1 MRSEGSRSLRQG
13 SVSNPVAG
21 CATYLSSAIKTSRK
35 INDWKVPDENIFL
48 VHRYVSFKFHGYVL
62 NWSQN
67 VKTCNRLIPR
77 QPEMNV
83 EAIVNIGKTVELITK
98 DLLVVADSFP
108 EYIRLS

>member
-35 INDWKVPDENIFL
+35 INDWKVPDGNIFL
-48 VHRYVSFKFHGYVL
+48 VYRYVSFKFHGYVL
-62 NWSQN
+62 NWYQN
-67 VKTCNRLIPR
+67 VKTCKRLITR

-83 EAIVNIGKTVELITK
+83 ETIVNIGKAVELITK
-98 DLLVVADSFP
+98 DL